1 MSSGAR
7 PSDGGATV
15 KDRDSSF
22 WQFSVTVYGTGQVA
36 PTCLRLQDGWGLD
49 VNLLLYC
56 LWQGGQERLLQRPVL
71 ERACHA
77 SAAWSENVVR
87 PLREARRWMKGQC
100 DGIAAGAEP
109 LRERIKALELATEK
123 QQQDWLGT
131 LPAAYDRAPPA
142 IASAGNLVLYLD
154 IAGIAAE
161 PALLDDLCV
170 LLAEAHPEAGAGALS
185 EVRAALSRAE
195 ESR

>member
-1 MSSGAR
+1 M
-7 PSDGGATV
+7 
-15 KDRDSSF
+15 RDLEGSF
-22 WQFSVTVYGTGQVA
+22 WQFSVTLYRAGHVA
-36 PTCLRLQDGWGLD
+36 SACLRLQDGWGLD

-56 LWQGGQERLLQRPVL
+56 LWQGGQERRVQRLAL
-71 ERACHA
+71 EDACQA

-87 PLREARRWMKGQC
+87 PLREARRWIKGKRE
-100 DGIAAGAEP
+100 GIAAGAEP